1 MNTTATARKTAS
13 KKNVIQK
20 PVKKAAPAHRAAGL
34 APYENAY
41 YTGLG
46 LVDMAVEFAQD
57 AEKDLRV
64 LQKKLLVR
72 GQKRGGLLNRKA
84 KEIRKEAG
92 RQVKEVREAV
102 QDEYHRVMEKVGVEG
117 NA

>member
-1 MNTTATARKTAS
+1 MSTTTTARKNAP
-13 KKNVIQK
+13 KKRATPK
-20 PVKKAAPAHRAAGL
+20 PVKKAPAHRAATL
-34 APYENAY
+34 TPYESAY

-46 LVDMAVEFAQD
+46 LVDMAVEFAQGY
-57 AEKDLRV
+57 EKDLRTF
-64 LQKKLLVR
+64 QKKLVVR

-84 KEIRKEAG
+84 KELRKEAG
-92 RQVKEVREAV
+92 RQVKEVRDAV